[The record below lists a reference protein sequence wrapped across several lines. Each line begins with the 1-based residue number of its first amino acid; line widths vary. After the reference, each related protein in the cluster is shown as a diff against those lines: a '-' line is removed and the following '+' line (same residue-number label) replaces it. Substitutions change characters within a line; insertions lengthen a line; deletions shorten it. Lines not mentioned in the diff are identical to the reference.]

1 MKTALLHFQQS
12 LVTLARIILQSR
24 WRGIL
29 KSEFTNPK
37 ASCLIL
43 GNGPSLNATIEQY
56 ADQFERFDLVA
67 VNSFASSQYY
77 TQLEPRF
84 YIINA
89 SIVFLPDDQ
98 LTPLYQ
104 NLKHS
109 MLGSIAE
116 KTTWEMEL
124 MVPFVAQKSEYFQ
137 NLLKQ
142 NKHIRPLYFNYQSI
156 EGFTGLKRFFFR
168 KGLGTPRP
176 HNVIIPA
183 IMNCIYLKYKTIALV
198 GADHSW
204 LKEIS
209 VSDENVALV
218 NQKHFY
224 DENESKAAPMS
235 DYQIRPRRLHEMLLK
250 FMLSF
255 KGYWEINEYIE
266 GSDIHIYNCSETSMI
281 DAFERKK
288 LTEI

>member
-1 MKTALLHFQQS
+1 
-12 LVTLARIILQSR
+12 
-24 WRGIL
+24 
-29 KSEFTNPK
+29 
-37 ASCLIL
+37 
-43 GNGPSLNATIEQY
+43 
-56 ADQFERFDLVA
+56 
-67 VNSFASSQYY
+67 
-77 TQLEPRF
+77 
-84 YIINA
+84 
-89 SIVFLPDDQ
+89 
-98 LTPLYQ
+98 
-104 NLKHS
+104 
-109 MLGSIAE
+109 
-116 KTTWEMEL
+116 
-124 MVPFVAQKSEYFQ
+124 
-137 NLLKQ
+137 
-142 NKHIRPLYFNYQSI
+142 
-156 EGFTGLKRFFFR
+156 
-168 KGLGTPRP
+168 
-176 HNVIIPA
+176 
-183 IMNCIYLKYKTIALV
+183 MNCIYLKYKTIALV